1 MGLSN
6 IVVGWARHL
15 ELIKTPA
22 AVQELSKTRM
32 EACSTCPFAK
42 ESKALEFI
50 NGSAE
55 HIDTIYCTICKCP
68 CHQKSLVDNERCPE
82 GKW

>member
-1 MGLSN
+1 MVVGN
-6 IVVGWARHL
+6 ILTGWARHMK
-15 ELIKTPA
+15 LIGTPEA
-22 AVQELSKTRM
+22 IQAISKERM

-55 HIDTIYCTICKCP
+55 HIDTIYCSVCKCP
-68 CHQKSLVDNERCPE
+68 CHQKSLVENEQCPQ